1 MLVVIVQAQSKELF
15 DTVFCRLVGGVQ
27 QFHRQVV
34 QVLIFQTGVARQC
47 VFDIRREKIVG
58 LNASSSMILY
68 FGRSA
73 GRNSFRI
80 PIFLAIR
87 SLSVF
92 IQNHLAFL

>member
-27 QFHRQVV
+27 QLQRQVV
-34 QVLIFQTGVARQC
+34 QVLIFQTGIARQS
-47 VFDIRREKIVG
+47 VFDIRREK
-58 LNASSSMILY
+58 ILY